1 MKVICIKKFW
11 TMNKPFPENT
21 YKSRTTIGKT
31 YELFQLDDGDYY
43 FIDDYGDKP
52 IYFEK
57 YFVTQ
62 EQWRDNQ
69 INKILYENTTNCLHS
84 SNKVE
89 IEIPKMAC
97 KTKSDFL

>member
-11 TMNKPFPENT
+11 TMNQPFPENT

-31 YELFQLDDGDYY
+31 YELFPLDDGDYY

-69 INKILYENTTNCLHS
+69 INKILYENNNT
-84 SNKVE
+84 VE
-89 IEIPKMAC
+89 MEIPKMAC